1 MRRGG
6 ASLCSKEEDDVDE
19 FRLGIPSLVCR
30 WRLANG
36 KLPLQSRHIRAL
48 GARRIDGKALSP
60 ALIAWVKQRVEWGL
74 EGTNAH
80 PDGVLMLV
88 IDEEGKSAL
97 SLGPYRPLKGVSA
110 NDLLERAI
118 ESRREGLNTGVAP
131 EELWLV
137 RDDTLIW
144 ATSGEFAPEVR
155 FHSSMIWPD
164 PWVCQ
169 YAVTK
174 TCSKRSRVRVGP
186 TVRFS
191 WHPMNMA
198 LYRHPTIA
206 ACVPASSPKATLS
219 CCRASEMAA
228 SEG

>member
-1 MRRGG
+1 M
-6 ASLCSKEEDDVDE
+6 DE

-144 ATSGEFAPEVR
+144 ATSSEFAPAGAVSLIYDLARSMGMPVCRDENLLEEV
-155 FHSSMIWPD
+155 
-164 PWVCQ
+164 
-169 YAVTK
+169 
-174 TCSKRSRVRVGP
+174 SREGWSNSEVFLASDEHGV
-186 TVRFS
+186 
-191 WHPMNMA
+191 
-198 LYRHPTIA
+198 I
-206 ACVPASSPKATLS
+206 PASDHSGL
-219 CCRASEMAA
+219 RASKFAQ
-228 SEG
+228 SYVKLLSRK